1 MELAGKKC
9 TKACKKC
16 DRVLPREE
24 FHRNNARP
32 DGLQTQCKACR
43 RIIDDKRRVSGYW
56 RAKDLKSNYGM
67 SPQQYEALHQAQGG
81 KCLICKTSNPGGQG
95 GKLHVDHSH
104 ETGKVRGLLC
114 TNCNRGLG
122 FFQDQ
127 IENLTAA
134 INYLTHAE
142 TQTQHLLQQYRAEA

>member
-1 MELAGKKC
+1 
-9 TKACKKC
+9 
-16 DRVLPREE
+16 
-24 FHRNNARP
+24 
-32 DGLQTQCKACR
+32 
-43 RIIDDKRRVSGYW
+43 
-56 RAKDLKSNYGM
+56 M

-81 KCLICKTSNPGGQG
+81 KCLICKTSDPGGHG